1 MSSAAGPCRTLPL
14 GSRIANVGTKPR
26 YRPDKLGRKLLHIRN
41 TLGLSQSE
49 MLRRLGLEG
58 STSAARVSEWESGIR
73 EPTLPTLLAY
83 GSTARV
89 HLEAIVDD
97 EAILPDNLPGSFDYR
112 RSKKIFPAGK

>member
-1 MSSAAGPCRTLPL
+1 
-14 GSRIANVGTKPR
+14 
-26 YRPDKLGRKLLHIRN
+26 
-41 TLGLSQSE
+41 